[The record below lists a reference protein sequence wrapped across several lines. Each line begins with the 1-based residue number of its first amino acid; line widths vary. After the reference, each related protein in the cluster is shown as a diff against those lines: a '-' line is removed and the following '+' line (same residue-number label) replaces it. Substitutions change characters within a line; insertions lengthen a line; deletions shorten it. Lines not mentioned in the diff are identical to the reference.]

1 MAFHVRRKETDE
13 IVRRYAT
20 RHRVGVTDAV
30 HKAVE
35 DALKRDE
42 DEIAERLKKMRATSD
57 RVSGRPRTGLKADK
71 AFFDEMY
78 ED

>member
-1 MAFHVRRKETDE
+1 MAFHVRKKETDE
-13 IVRRYAT
+13 IVRRYAA
-20 RHRVGVTDAV
+20 RRNVGVTEAI
-30 HKAVE
+30 HMAVE

-42 DEIAERLKKMRATSD
+42 DRIADKLKRMRAISDEIAK
-57 RVSGRPRTGLKADK
+57 RPTTGLTIDK

>member
-1 MAFHVRRKETDE
+1 MAFHVRRKETDD
-13 IVRRYAT
+13 IVRQFAAR
-20 RHRVGVTDAV
+20 RRVGVTDAV
-30 HKAVE
+30 HMAVE

-42 DEIAERLKKMRATSD
+42 DQIAERLKRMRAISD
-57 RVSGRPRTGLKADK
+57 EIAMRPSTGLKADK